1 LTKFCLQEDIVCFV
15 YICLSAFALC
25 FVFSL
30 TQTTWPGLGREVV
43 CNWFLPPPP
52 PESRPLV
59 CLAFKQI
66 VREQASKR
74 TRYSVDM
81 TMNGYGKMVKIRIA
95 SPMDCI
101 IFCQH
106 RFEPNWCVS
115 FLN

>member
-1 LTKFCLQEDIVCFV
+1 MPL
-15 YICLSAFALC
+15 LC
-25 FVFSL
+25 VLYFHSL
-30 TQTTWPGLGREVV
+30 RLLGRVLEERLFAIGF
-43 CNWFLPPPP
+43 CRPH

>member
-1 LTKFCLQEDIVCFV
+1 MPF
-15 YICLSAFALC
+15 SLC
-25 FVFSL
+25 FVFCIFTHSDYL
-30 TQTTWPGLGREVV
+30 AGTWKRGCLQLV
-43 CNWFLPPPP
+43 FAAPP